1 MNIASRIKKL
11 EQLRGR
17 GETAC
22 LVIVQGATDEE
33 TEINRAEAQAEY
45 KATHPSWEPSRY
57 DFYIMVKS
65 EREKEALERAAERLN
80 G

>member
-1 MNIASRIKKL
+1 MNIANRIKKL
-11 EQLRGR
+11 EQVHGG

-33 TEINRAEAQAEY
+33 TEINRAKAQAEW
-45 KATHPSWEPSRY
+45 KATHPEWEPSRY

-65 EREKEALERAAERLN
+65 EHEKETLERIAERL
-80 G
+80 